1 MTNNLNNKKSKLM
14 LCVPAIVYLVFG
26 IISIIMSIVGKESI
40 GSISISAIVV
50 ALWTYILNLICS
62 AGYEVISWILVF
74 LPIIIFIIFI
84 IFGLSFLGG
93 IMGAAGNAMQNND
106 N

>member
-1 MTNNLNNKKSKLM
+1 MTNNSNKKKSKLM

-26 IISIIMSIVGKESI
+26 IISIIMSIVEKESI
-40 GSISISAIVV
+40 GSISISAIFI

-74 LPIIIFIIFI
+74 LPIVIFIILMI
-84 IFGLSFLGG
+84 MGLSFLGG
-93 IMGAAGNAMQNND
+93 LMGSAMQNNNND